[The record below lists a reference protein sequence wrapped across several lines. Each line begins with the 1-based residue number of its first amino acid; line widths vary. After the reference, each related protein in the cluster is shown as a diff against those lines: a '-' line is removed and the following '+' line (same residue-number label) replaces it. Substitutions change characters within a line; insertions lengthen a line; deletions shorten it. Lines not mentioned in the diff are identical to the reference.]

1 MIGTWVVPRFFVP
14 CRMISTGDFL
24 CAGVRREISSVAAR
38 IRRASREDGSSL
50 LDCTRA
56 PRGNMSAKADG
67 QVKEIGDEREVR
79 TDQGRGDP
87 ADQ

>member
-1 MIGTWVVPRFFVP
+1 MALP
-14 CRMISTGDFL
+14 CSIVHGHPEEICQQKLTG
-24 CAGVRREISSVAAR
+24 A
-38 IRRASREDGSSL
+38 RRASREDGSSL

-56 PRGNMSAKADG
+56 PRGNMSAEADG